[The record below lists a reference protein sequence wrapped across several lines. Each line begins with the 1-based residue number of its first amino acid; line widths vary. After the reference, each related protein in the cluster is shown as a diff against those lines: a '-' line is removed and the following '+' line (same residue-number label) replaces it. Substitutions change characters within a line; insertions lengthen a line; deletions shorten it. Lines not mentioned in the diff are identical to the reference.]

1 MLNDSVAQK
10 NRTSKKKKAPSRAS
24 TIHAHNQNSSD
35 QKYSSVSVSQ
45 EKTTLSKDFEDS
57 RKVARASA
65 DEIAE
70 KDIEEHKK
78 ADIALQINGV

>member
-1 MLNDSVAQK
+1 M
-10 NRTSKKKKAPSRAS
+10 
-24 TIHAHNQNSSD
+24 
-35 QKYSSVSVSQ
+35 SQ